1 MAARRNARGQFVK
14 GGGGS
19 HTRTV
24 RGPAKTTSIIK
35 VEAPRMASAAPRTR
49 AVTHHRRRGGGVGGG
64 MLSFASKH
72 SRTSILIAAAALGF
86 AHKQGWLAKLPV
98 VGKAGPI
105 TSFALLG
112 WGAEELAKMKLPP
125 LVHDMITN
133 ALAISAFNLGLSGG
147 QTIVGDDVVGNELDG
162 AAYSMPG
169 GAVFFD

>member
-1 MAARRNARGQFVK
+1 MA
-14 GGGGS
+14 
-19 HTRTV
+19 T
-24 RGPAKTTSIIK
+24 
-35 VEAPRMASAAPRTR
+35 APRTTR
-49 AVTHHRRRGGGVGGG
+49 AVVHRRRGSRVGGNV
-64 MLSFASKH
+64 LSFATKH

-86 AHKQGWLAKLPV
+86 AQKQGWLAKLPV
-98 VGKAGPI
+98 IGKAGPI
-105 TSFALLG
+105 TSFGLLG

-147 QTIVGDDVVGNELDG
+147 QTIVGDDVVGDELG

>member
-14 GGGGS
+14 GGRGYS
-19 HTRTV
+19 DTARTI
-24 RGPAKTTSIIK
+24 RAPAKTTSVIK
-35 VEAPRMASAAPRTR
+35 VEAPRVPSAPRR
-49 AVTHHRRRGGGVGGG
+49 KAVTHRRHRGGVGGNV
-64 MLSFASKH
+64 LSFASKH

-105 TSFALLG
+105 TSFALIG
-112 WGAEELAKMKLPP
+112 WGAEELGKLRLPP
-125 LVHDMITN
+125 LVHDMVTN

-147 QTIVGDDVVGNELDG
+147 QTIVGDDVVGDELG